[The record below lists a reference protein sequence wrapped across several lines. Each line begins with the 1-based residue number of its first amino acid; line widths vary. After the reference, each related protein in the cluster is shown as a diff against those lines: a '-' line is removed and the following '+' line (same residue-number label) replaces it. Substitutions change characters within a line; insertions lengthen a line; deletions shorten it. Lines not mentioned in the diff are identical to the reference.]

1 MVKQT
6 PTSVVHFYRAT
17 VMHADLWRRRLDV
30 TTNWSVVTTAGIIT
44 FAFSEVNHPH
54 ISILIAFPFTWLFI
68 LMESRRYQMY
78 DMWRHRVR
86 LLNRFVIAP
95 ALSSQQIRQDRID
108 LELDHLAHQLGTSI
122 PRLQLRDA
130 VGYRIRRNYGLIF
143 GAIFTMWLL
152 KLFAHPKAGGSVAEI
167 LHRGHIGSVP
177 GWVVFFLVL
186 GLCMYAFYLGARAP
200 TERMRDWIQLPSP
213 LERFL
218 KPNMPGREL
227 TLCDRELALESALP
241 PPSMFDADREQALL
255 EREEKEEKSMPKED

>member
-1 MVKQT
+1 MKQT

-54 ISILIAFPFTWLFI
+54 ISILVAFPFTWLFI

-95 ALSSQQIRQDRID
+95 ALSSQEIRQERID

-143 GAIFTMWLL
+143 GAIFIMWVI
-152 KLFAHPKAGGSVAEI
+152 KLFAHPRAGGSLSEI
-167 LHRGHIGSVP
+167 LSRGQIGSVP
-177 GWVVFFLVL
+177 GVVVFALVL
-186 GLCMYAFYLGARAP
+186 ALCLYAFYLGARAP

-213 LERFL
+213 LERFMRPDSQG
-218 KPNMPGREL
+218 KEL
-227 TLCDRELALESALP
+227 TLCEFDRSLESALP
-241 PPSMFDADREQALL
+241 HPSRFDRATEATST
-255 EREEKEEKSMPKED
+255 REEDAQQEEPLDRD